1 MNGYPV
7 FLDTEF
13 TDRSNPK
20 LISLGLVDL
29 SGNRTF
35 YAELTDTYR
44 QEDCSPFV
52 RAEVLPLLS
61 GGEARMTAQQCRQ
74 KLARWIAAFE
84 VRVRLVADYLEYDLY
99 LVRAL
104 LGDAWPASLE
114 PPGFRFDSSDYPSIQ
129 SSLIEARMSYYREA
143 PGRHEHHA
151 LHDAC
156 ALRASWLATLSLG
169 REPGSV
175 LQGERL

>member
-35 YAELTDTYR
+35 YAELTDTYSR
-44 QEDCSPFV
+44 EDCSPFV
-52 RAEVLPLLS
+52 CAQVLPLFT
-61 GGEARMTAQQCRQ
+61 GGEARMTALQCRQ
-74 KLARWIAAFE
+74 ELVKWIETFA
-84 VRVRLVADYLEYDLY
+84 VPVRLVADYLEYDLY

-104 LGDAWPASLE
+104 LGDAWPANLE
-114 PPGFRFDSSDYPSIQ
+114 PSGFQFDSSDYPSIQ
-129 SSLIEARMSYYREA
+129 QSLVEARMSYYREA
-143 PGRHEHHA
+143 PDRHEHHA
-151 LHDAC
+151 LHDAA
-156 ALRASWLATLSLG
+156 ALRASWLAALSLG
-169 REPGSV
+169 REPGGF
-175 LQGERL
+175 QHG